1 MATDSE
7 RQLIDAWNEIARQ
20 TGEINTSIRTPNGKP
35 MKVWDAKAGEYRAI
49 RSVRN
54 FFPRAFRREVMEVM
68 QNPDLDPVLWQSLL
82 DSLVEAGLAETT
94 QGAEKYLLR
103 EWFSDEV
110 AQDYFAGVEKA
121 RTEPLPEIFYD
132 YSWDAATRYL
142 RKWSRRTAQIE
153 NFGQTLGTFQKEW
166 FDKNIPKVRDQE
178 TQNYLNSIK
187 ERIYEIEQFNALTNM
202 ASWGNTLATA
212 TQLGNPVGASLNLIG
227 GTITNVQQFGIK
239 EIGKSYAN
247 LILDWKNVQSE
258 GTTLGILNTD
268 FMNILND
275 HVEKDVDKYFSGGRN
290 QLLGVTLPSS
300 QEISEALG
308 KFTNIMLT
316 FSGFNGAENIVRA
329 SAMLAATSRL
339 NSFLKDVNSGLE
351 TDAVKRFREYIK
363 RENLDIDALILEDG
377 AGKETERYLR
387 RAVNVSQ
394 GSYKI
399 DMTPVFIDTAGGR
412 FFLKYQ
418 KFGTQVNRFFY
429 NHFLKPFFDN
439 PTPRNF
445 FRALAFV
452 GTGAIGGA
460 AINAIR
466 ESVGYGDPGPDD
478 EEIKKAFENKDTA
491 RGWGLIFSR
500 AWQNIMSA
508 GSLGFFG
515 NYAQFAKD
523 YQDQQRV
530 KNPFSPPGLASVD
543 AVIDVFNR
551 LRDQG
556 KLTARDLD
564 EIAETTL
571 SFYRANKR
579 IGLAAMDA
587 IGSDA
592 REVRRFAA
600 QKEIREVQ
608 EYGRRYSEAM
618 DIEFKRRTAP
628 GAFAATPMTP
638 VNKAIAD
645 ALQQGDAARARLLVR
660 KAVSGLRGEERDR
673 VEASIRSSARN
684 RQPIQIGGSA
694 PSQDERMRFLR
705 WARTNLPAEKYQM
718 ILRSDK
724 NYRRTA
730 NRANIRIGD

>member
-1 MATDSE
+1 
-7 RQLIDAWNEIARQ
+7 
-20 TGEINTSIRTPNGKP
+20 
-35 MKVWDAKAGEYRAI
+35 
-49 RSVRN
+49 
-54 FFPRAFRREVMEVM
+54 
-68 QNPDLDPVLWQSLL
+68 
-82 DSLVEAGLAETT
+82 
-94 QGAEKYLLR
+94 
-103 EWFSDEV
+103 
-110 AQDYFAGVEKA
+110 
-121 RTEPLPEIFYD
+121 
-132 YSWDAATRYL
+132 
-142 RKWSRRTAQIE
+142 
-153 NFGQTLGTFQKEW
+153 
-166 FDKNIPKVRDQE
+166 
-178 TQNYLNSIK
+178 
-187 ERIYEIEQFNALTNM
+187 M
-202 ASWGNTLATA
+202 ASWANSLATA
-212 TQLGNPVGASLNLIG
+212 TQLGNPASASLNLIG

-239 EIGKSYAN
+239 EIAKSYAN
-247 LILDWKNVQSE
+247 LVLDWKNVQNE

-275 HVEKDVDKYFSGGRN
+275 HVEMDVDKYFSGGRN
-290 QLLGVTLPSS
+290 QLLGITLPSS
-300 QEISEALG
+300 GEVSQALG

-329 SAMLAATSRL
+329 SAMLASTSRL

-377 AGKETERYLR
+377 AGKETERFMR

-399 DMTPVFIDTAGGR
+399 DMAPVFIDTAGGR

-429 NHFLKPFFDN
+429 NHFLKTFYDN

-445 FRALAFV
+445 MRIAGFV
-452 GTGAIGGA
+452 GTGIIGGG
-460 AINAIR
+460 AILAIR
-466 ESVGYGDPGPDD
+466 ESIGYGDPGPDD

-491 RGWGLIFSR
+491 RSWGLIFSR

-600 QKEIREVQ
+600 QKEIREVR
-608 EYGRRYSEAM
+608 EYGRRYSEATG
-618 DIEFKRRTAP
+618 IEFKRRTAP
-628 GAFAATPMTP
+628 GAFAGTPMTP

-660 KAVSGLRGEERDR
+660 KAVSGVRGEERDR
-673 VEASIRSSARN
+673 VEASIRSSARS

-694 PSQDERMRFLR
+694 PSQDERMTFLR
-705 WARTNLPAEKYQM
+705 WARKNLPAEKYQM
-718 ILRSDK
+718 ILRSDR